1 MTVRIYTIY
10 TIFQFLIAQI
20 MKNDIEKLDKNII
33 LVCIDP
39 ISPITSA
46 WRISKNQ

>member
-1 MTVRIYTIY
+1 
-10 TIFQFLIAQI
+10 

-46 WRISKNQ
+46 WRISKNKYKREKDSRKFR